1 MKRLLKHITIA
12 LSACALILSAG
23 CATAIAE
30 SQDDLPTA
38 KYEAFLK
45 VDDLGGPTVIERIA
59 DDIERKQAEEEAAM
73 EAEAAYEAALEEE
86 WYYESQEWD
95 SVPYSGYGND
105 YGNPFKQ
112 EGVTS
117 DENYEY
123 TWYSQNVL
131 GGSGLDELNANGRH
145 VDEDTGF
152 IVDGDGYIAVA
163 MNGVEQG
170 TVIDPKWGE
179 AKVYDTKDDGAPY
192 DGTVDVYTDF

>member
-1 MKRLLKHITIA
+1 MRILAA
-12 LSACALILSAG
+12 LTAVILALAMGG
-23 CATAIAE
+23 CATAKADGREPRMVNAVALEDALEAGATVRIAVYKTE
-30 SQDDLPTA
+30 GLPRFEIRAYTEVADLPEPEPEPQPEPQPEPEPEPEWA
-38 KYEAFLK
+38 DVYE
-45 VDDLGGPTVIERIA
+45 PI
-59 DDIERKQAEEEAAM
+59 
-73 EAEAAYEAALEEE
+73 
-86 WYYESQEWD
+86 
-95 SVPYSGYGND
+95 YSGND

-112 EGVTS
+112 EGVAY

-131 GGSGLDELNANGRH
+131 GGSGLDALNANGRH

-170 TVIDPKWGE
+170 TVIDTKWGE
-179 AKVYDTKDDGAPY
+179 AKVYDTKRDGAPY